1 MINRT
6 IQKSLAD
13 SFADLNTVTLLYGP
27 RQAGKTTLLREI
39 IGEYD
44 APSVEYFSG
53 DDLFVQEIF
62 GKNSL
67 ETLRRA
73 VSGKDII
80 VIDEA
85 QRIADIG
92 LSAKLI
98 VDELLVKVVLSGSSS
113 FELSNKVSEPLTG
126 RTKTFYLHPFSWA
139 EVSARY
145 RKMLPTD
152 ALEDVLRFGMY
163 PKVQTLGSDS
173 EKESYLSEY
182 LGNYLSRDIL
192 MFGQVRKPKKV
203 LDLLSLLALQ
213 IGGEV
218 SVAELSRALS
228 LSQPTVERYLDILEK
243 MFVIINVRG
252 FSRNLRKEI
261 SKTSKYYFVDTGLR
275 NAVIRNFNPMRL
287 RNDAGALF
295 ENWFVAERMKFLG
308 NAGIPTN
315 FYFWRT
321 YDQQEIDLI
330 EERGGGLTAYECK
343 YASGKTVKA
352 PRDWSAAYPD
362 ARFVPVVGADA
373 LPLLEEDTVAGS
385 K

>member
-1 MINRT
+1 M
-6 IQKSLAD
+6 
-13 SFADLNTVTLLYGP
+13 VTLLFGS
-27 RQAGKTTLLREI
+27 RQSGKTTLLKEI
-39 IGEYD
+39 IADFKGGE
-44 APSVEYFSG
+44 VEYFSG
-53 DDLFVQEIF
+53 DDLFVQETF
-62 GKNSL
+62 GRNSL
-67 ETLRRA
+67 DPLRRA

-85 QRIADIG
+85 QRIANIG

-98 VDELLVKVVLSGSSS
+98 VDELPVKVVLSGSSS
-113 FELSNKVSEPLTG
+113 FELSDKVSEPLTG
-126 RTKTFYLHPFSWA
+126 RTKTFHLHPLSWE
-139 EVSARY
+139 EVSSRY
-145 RKMLPTD
+145 RKMLPAD
-152 ALEDVLRFGMY
+152 ALDDVLRFGMY
-163 PKVQTLGSDS
+163 PKAQTLGNDT

-213 IGGEV
+213 VGNEV
-218 SVAELSRALS
+218 SVAELSRTLS

-295 ENWFVAERMKFLG
+295 ENWFVVERMKAAD
-308 NAGIPTN
+308 NAMRPTN

-330 EERGGGLTAYECK
+330 EEREGTLVGYECK
-343 YASGKTVKA
+343 YSSKKVAKIPGGWAAS
-352 PRDWSAAYPD
+352 YPD
-362 ARFVPVVGADA
+362 AKFIPVSGVEAFSF
-373 LPLLEEDTVAGS
+373 LE